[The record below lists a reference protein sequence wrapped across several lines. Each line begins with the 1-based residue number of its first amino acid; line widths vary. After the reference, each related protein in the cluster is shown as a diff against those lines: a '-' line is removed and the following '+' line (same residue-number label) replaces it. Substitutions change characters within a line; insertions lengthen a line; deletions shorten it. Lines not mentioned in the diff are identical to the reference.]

1 MENGYGVK
9 REIAVQTE
17 VVLLSP
23 PQFTFSLLRFT
34 SHAVLFTFH
43 FSLFAFGASS
53 GTSTAESR
61 V

>member
-1 MENGYGVK
+1 MENEYGVK

-34 SHAVLFTFH
+34 SHAALFTFH
-43 FSLFAFGASS
+43 FSLFTFGRFV
-53 GTSTAESR
+53 GNEHGR
-61 V
+61 E

>member
-17 VVLLSP
+17 VGLLSP
-23 PQFTFSLLRFT
+23 PQFTFSLSRFT
-34 SHAVLFTFH
+34 SHAVLFTFY
-43 FSLFAFGASS
+43 FSRFTSDATS
-53 GTSTAESR
+53 GMSKAERR

>member
-1 MENGYGVK
+1 MESGYGVK

-17 VVLLSP
+17 VGLLSP
-23 PQFTFSLLRFT
+23 PQFTFSLSRFT

-43 FSLFAFGASS
+43 FSLFTFGASS
-53 GTSTAESR
+53 GMNKAERR